1 MDIVLA
7 LAAALVFAL
16 GTVLLQKAGMAEPAG
31 GSTSGLL
38 LRMARRPLWL
48 AGIAADALGFVLQ
61 AVALTLGRL
70 AVVQPVLVS
79 SVVFALPLGAK
90 LTGQRVHRIDIVAAL
105 LVTAA
110 LVAFLTIA
118 DPSGGRDDAPVG
130 EWLITGAA
138 VAVVV
143 VPLALIARGLRPSAK
158 AALLGTAAGI
168 LFALTAALTKAAAD
182 KLDDGVLEIFTHW
195 HAYALVVI
203 GYISMTFNQLALGTG
218 VLAPAIATSLAAD
231 PIISVVI
238 GTTLLQESLHE
249 TPLGIVATVLSLLV
263 ALGAIAVLARSQEG
277 GAATKP
283 GSGTAAPP
291 QQTTADRHLESRL
304 EGA

>member
-1 MDIVLA
+1 VDIVFA
-7 LAAALVFAL
+7 LVAALVFAL

-31 GSTSGLL
+31 GSSSGLL
-38 LRMARRPLWL
+38 VRMARRPLWL
-48 AGIAADALGFVLQ
+48 AGIAADGIGFALQ

-90 LTGQRVHRIDIVAAL
+90 FTGQRIHRIDVVAAL

-118 DPSGGRDDAPVG
+118 DPSGGRDDAPLG
-130 EWLITGAA
+130 EWLITGGVIAT
-138 VAVVV
+138 VV
-143 VPLALIARGLRPSAK
+143 VPLGFLARGLRPSAK
-158 AALLGTAAGI
+158 AALLGTGAGI

-182 KLDDGVLEIFTHW
+182 KIDDGVLEIFVHW
-195 HAYALVVI
+195 HVYALVAI
-203 GYISMTFNQLALGTG
+203 GYVSMTFNQLALGTG
-218 VLAPAIATSLAAD
+218 VLAPAIATALAAD
-231 PIISVVI
+231 PIVSVVI
-238 GTTLLQESLHE
+238 GATLLQETLHE
-249 TPLGIVATVLSLLV
+249 TPLGVVATVLSLLV

-283 GSGTAAPP
+283 GSGTAAVSSRPP
-291 QQTTADRHLESRL
+291 PTAI
-304 EGA
+304 

>member
-48 AGIAADALGFVLQ
+48 AGIAADGLGFVLQ
-61 AVALTLGRL
+61 AVALSIGRL

-79 SVVFALPLGAK
+79 AVVFALPLGAK
-90 LTGQRVHRIDIVAAL
+90 LTGQRVHRIDVVAAL
-105 LVTAA
+105 MVTAA

-118 DPSGGRDDAPVG
+118 NPSGGRDDAPLG

-138 VAVVV
+138 IAAVV
-143 VPLALIARGLRPSAK
+143 VPLAFIARGLRPTAK
-158 AALLGTAAGI
+158 AAMLGTATGI

-182 KLDDGVLEIFTHW
+182 KLDDGVLEIFVHW
-195 HAYALVVI
+195 HVYALVAV
-203 GYISMTFNQLALGTG
+203 GYISMTLNQLALGTG

-249 TPLGIVATVLSLLV
+249 TPLGVVATVISLLV

-277 GAATKP
+277 GAATQP
-283 GSGTAAPP
+283 GAGAAAPP
-291 QQTTADRHLESRL
+291 KQATADRHLESRL

>member
-1 MDIVLA
+1 VDIVLA

-38 LRMARRPLWL
+38 LRMARRPVWL
-48 AGIAADALGFVLQ
+48 AGIAADGLGFVLQ
-61 AVALTLGRL
+61 AVALTIGRL
-70 AVVQPVLVS
+70 AVVQPLLVS

-90 LTGQRVHRIDIVAAL
+90 LTGQRVHRIDVVAAL

-110 LVAFLTIA
+110 LVAFLTVA
-118 DPSGGRDDAPVG
+118 NPSGGRDDAPLG
-130 EWLITGAA
+130 QWLITGGAIT
-138 VAVVV
+138 VVV
-143 VPLALIARGLRPSAK
+143 VPLVFLARGRPPTVK
-158 AALLGTAAGI
+158 AAMLGTATGI

-182 KLDDGVLEIFTHW
+182 KIDDGVIEIFIHW
-195 HAYALVVI
+195 HVYALVVV
-203 GYISMTFNQLALGTG
+203 GYISMTLNQVALGTG
-218 VLAPAIATSLAAD
+218 ALAPAIATCLAID
-231 PIISVVI
+231 PIVSVVI
-238 GTTLLQESLHE
+238 GTTLFQESLHE
-249 TPLGIVATVLSLLV
+249 TPLGVVATVLSLLV

-283 GSGTAAPP
+283 GSGAAAPP